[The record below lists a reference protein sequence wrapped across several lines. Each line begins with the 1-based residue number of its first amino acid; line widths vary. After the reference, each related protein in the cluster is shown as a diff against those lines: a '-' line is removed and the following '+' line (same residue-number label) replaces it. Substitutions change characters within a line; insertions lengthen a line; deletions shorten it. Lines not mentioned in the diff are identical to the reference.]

1 MLTADAPH
9 LDIVCRESS
18 LEKAQAL
25 SDELAELCRTRS
37 KTGVFRVLSYDEL
50 AKETE
55 HYDLVLNTTSLG
67 MYPKTG
73 VSAVGE
79 DVLSRC
85 KAAFDAVYNP
95 GKTKFLKLAASC
107 GLKTVGGMGM
117 LVCQAVAAARAL
129 VRLRRLR
136 TAISNSSSAMR
147 KRKRHGFSAHNKPK
161 ETGNREM
168 DKKVKG
174 EIIKSGNIVLSG
186 FMGSGKTTVG
196 RRLAAALDMQ
206 FVDMDL
212 YIEKKTGMTVKEIFA
227 EYGELHFRALE
238 TETVKELAQSN
249 HFVIATAAAR

>member
-18 LEKAQAL
+18 LEKAQVL

-50 AKETE
+50 AKETG

-117 LVCQAVAAARAL
+117 LVCQGRSPRTSSGTA
-129 VRLRRLR
+129 RRLR

-147 KRKRHGFSAHNKPK
+147 KRKRHGFSAYNEPK
-161 ETGNREM
+161 ETGNGKWT
-168 DKKVKG
+168 KK
-174 EIIKSGNIVLSG
+174 
-186 FMGSGKTTVG
+186 
-196 RRLAAALDMQ
+196 
-206 FVDMDL
+206 
-212 YIEKKTGMTVKEIFA
+212 
-227 EYGELHFRALE
+227 
-238 TETVKELAQSN
+238 
-249 HFVIATAAAR
+249 

>member
-50 AKETE
+50 AKETG

-117 LVCQAVAAARAL
+117 LVCQAVAAHELWYGASFKDSDIEQLICDAEAETARL
-129 VRLRRLR
+129 
-136 TAISNSSSAMR
+136 
-147 KRKRHGFSAHNKPK
+147 
-161 ETGNREM
+161 
-168 DKKVKG
+168 
-174 EIIKSGNIVLSG
+174 
-186 FMGSGKTTVG
+186 
-196 RRLAAALDMQ
+196 
-206 FVDMDL
+206 
-212 YIEKKTGMTVKEIFA
+212 
-227 EYGELHFRALE
+227 FR
-238 TETVKELAQSN
+238 V
-249 HFVIATAAAR
+249 